1 VTPKSRAPF
10 VIVLSNPETPE
21 NIGFVARSM
30 AAYGFAEL
38 RLVGIEPIPEDPKL
52 NKAWWT
58 TCGGEDVLR
67 AAKYYPDVASAV
79 VDCAQALGFTKR
91 VRDRS
96 QRLFDFGDMLA
107 RSDGALDAA
116 HPHFHQLPLLPLV
129 TAENPG
135 EGATA
140 ENAPR
145 TALVFGCESKGLLH
159 EETLAM
165 THLVRIALAAE
176 DMSLNLSHA
185 VTVVLHG
192 LSSPSIKKG
201 PLSHPHAG
209 PAATLEESTEAL
221 AEFLDALDAT
231 GYLGKGGKESAR
243 VEKVSVLWK
252 RLRPTA
258 REIDFIRGALKALAG
273 TPSKRLGARG
283 GDGMETREPEEMKTA

>member
-1 VTPKSRAPF
+1 MSFARF
-10 VIVLSNPETPE
+10 VVVLSNPETPE

-38 RLVGIEPIPEDPKL
+38 RLVGIGPIPEDPKR

-58 TCGGEDVLR
+58 ACGGEGVLR
-67 AAKYYPDVASAV
+67 SAKYYPDVASAV
-79 VDCAQALGFTKR
+79 ADCAQALGFTKR

-96 QRLFDFGDMLA
+96 QRLFDFGDVLA
-107 RSDGALDAA
+107 RRDGALDPA
-116 HPHFHQLPLLPLV
+116 HPHFHQLPAI
-129 TAENPG
+129 AEVPG
-135 EGATA
+135 NAAPA
-140 ENAPR
+140 ETPAPPVSP
-145 TALVFGCESKGLLH
+145 TALVFGCESKGLSH

-209 PAATLEESTEAL
+209 PAATLEASSEAL
-221 AEFLDALDAT
+221 ADFLDALDAT

-243 VEKVSVLWK
+243 VEKVSVLWR

-273 TPSKRLGARG
+273 APSNTSNASKR
-283 GDGMETREPEEMKTA
+283 RENPQKASA